1 MLLEEQSI
9 SSHTPSRTSHK
20 TELQSVRSITLGN
33 QLTALPHPIFK
44 GVSSPARNTN
54 ERFCHVGRKK
64 KDWYEDDEQSSTLD
78 RYSSYRIV
86 LIECDSEVI
95 IGNVEL

>member
-1 MLLEEQSI
+1 MFSTI
-9 SSHTPSRTSHK
+9 SSLYNLFSFTFITS
-20 TELQSVRSITLGN
+20 LYCIT
-33 QLTALPHPIFK
+33 TALPHSIFK

-95 IGNVEL
+95 IGDVEL